1 MISEVDLLGLIE
13 ENKVDMSVPI
23 QQLFDECLNFIS
35 VENFE

>member
-35 VENFE
+35 ISSFE